1 MSSTSVRV
9 ANPLL
14 QSEVAEHKV
23 PHWLRRHADIW
34 IKIPGVEAVVLFG
47 SRAIG
52 SANENSDWDVAI
64 VHSESKPKD
73 IPMHRD
79 FSIHQVDVPLIS
91 LRKYIEESHN
101 VGTLAHELAVNG
113 DVLAG
118 SIPPFDN
125 RRLVVSKEE
134 LARHVEF
141 AFHGLAMAIAE
152 IAVDMSHGDPHDSLD
167 NIPANY
173 SSAPSANGAERI
185 AKALCVHLGVTY
197 RHTHSVKELAEL
209 VPKKWRAK
217 VLATDGNTTDAH
229 VSPYEG
235 SSETVEDVV
244 KRVSVSFDL
253 LQEALP
259 RICKQLSST
268 LITSLDVK
276 IASFTGV
283 NRALD
288 LSRAQ
293 DANLTVVELVDRM
306 ERARELLQRQRHQ
319 RETKSEQ
326 NTQI

>member
-1 MSSTSVRV
+1 M
-9 ANPLL
+9 ANHLL
-14 QSEVAEHKV
+14 KPDVAEHKV
-23 PHWLRRHADIW
+23 PHWLRRHADLW

-47 SRAIG
+47 SRAVG

-79 FSIHQVDVPLIS
+79 FSIHHVDVPLIS
-91 LRKYIEESHN
+91 LRKYVEESHS
-101 VGTLAHELAVNG
+101 VGTLAHELAVTG

-118 SIPPFDN
+118 SVPPFDY
-125 RRLVVSKEE
+125 RRLVVGKEE

-152 IAVDMSHGDPHDSLD
+152 IAVDMSHGDPNDSLD
-167 NIPANY
+167 HITANY

-197 RHTHSVKELAEL
+197 RHTHSVRELAEL
-209 VPKKWRAK
+209 VPEEWRAK
-217 VLATDGNTTDAH
+217 VLATEGNTSDAH

-235 SSETVEDVV
+235 TSESVEDVA
-244 KRVSVSFDL
+244 KRISVSFDL
-253 LQEALP
+253 LQEVLP
-259 RICKQLSST
+259 PICKQLSST
-268 LITSLDVK
+268 LIANLDVK

-293 DANLTVVELVDRM
+293 DANLTVVELVGRM
-306 ERARELLQRQRHQ
+306 ERARELLQRQR
-319 RETKSEQ
+319 RASETKRGQDAS
-326 NTQI
+326 I